1 MEREQEQPR
10 MKLVTFTTR
19 RENPDTA
26 PLNPS
31 SPVPAAALSLGIPTP
46 GVLIRDQ
53 SREELVDLSALGYPT
68 VLDIITAGK
77 PALDEIQSKL
87 ERLPHLPL
95 ATVTLLAPIP
105 RPPRIFAI
113 GLNYQKHADES
124 KMPVSKFPVVFMKLS
139 SSVVGPD
146 HPIVLPALSTQPDYE
161 AEFAAVI
168 SKPGYQIPIT
178 SAMDYIFG
186 YTIVNDV
193 SARDIQ
199 LSTSQWTLGKSFPT
213 FTPLGP
219 AITTADEVPN
229 PHALAISLTIDGE
242 TLQSSNTSDLIFKLP
257 ELIAYISS
265 ITPLEAG
272 DIIST
277 GTPEGVGLGR
287 TPKRWLKP
295 NEEIIIT
302 IEKLGQLRN
311 RTTAE

>member
-1 MEREQEQPR
+1 
-10 MKLVTFTTR
+10 MKLVTFFTQSETANETTL
-19 RENPDTA
+19 T
-26 PLNPS
+26 PS

-46 GVLIRDQ
+46 GVLVGDHGQ
-53 SREELVDLSALGYPT
+53 EEIADLSSLGYPS
-68 VLDIITAGK
+68 VLSIIEAGSS
-77 PALDEIQSKL
+77 ALDEIRAKL
-87 ERLPHLPL
+87 DKVPHLPL
-95 ATVTLLAPIP
+95 STVTLHAPIP

-113 GLNYQKHADES
+113 GLNYHKHAAES
-124 KMPVSKFPVVFMKLS
+124 NMQVQKVPTVFMKLS
-139 SSVVGPD
+139 SSVVGPN
-146 HPIVLPALSTQPDYE
+146 HPIVLPKLSTQPDYE
-161 AEFAAVI
+161 AEFAVVI
-168 SKPGYQIPIT
+168 GVPGYQI
-178 SAMDYIFG
+178 AAKDWQHHVFG

-219 AITTADEVPN
+219 VITTADEVPD

-242 TLQSSNTSDLIFKLP
+242 TLQSSNTGDLIFKLP

-311 RTTAE
+311 RTIAE